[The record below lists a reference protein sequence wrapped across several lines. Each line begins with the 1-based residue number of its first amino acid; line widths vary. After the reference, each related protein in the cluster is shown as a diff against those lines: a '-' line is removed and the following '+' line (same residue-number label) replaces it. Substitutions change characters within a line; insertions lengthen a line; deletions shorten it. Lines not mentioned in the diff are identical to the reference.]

1 MKYIMKVRFPN
12 ETGNIRIKDPLFGKK
27 MQEILTEVKAEAVY
41 FATIC
46 GGRGCYAVVNVDD
59 ASQMP
64 AKAEPFFL
72 WLQAEVD
79 FIPVM
84 TLEDFA
90 KAGPAIEAATKKWGG

>member
-41 FATIC
+41 FTTIC
-46 GGRGCYAVVNVDD
+46 GGRGCYAVVNLDD

-84 TLEDFA
+84 TPEDLG
-90 KAGPAIEAATKKWGG
+90 KAGPAIEAASKKWGG